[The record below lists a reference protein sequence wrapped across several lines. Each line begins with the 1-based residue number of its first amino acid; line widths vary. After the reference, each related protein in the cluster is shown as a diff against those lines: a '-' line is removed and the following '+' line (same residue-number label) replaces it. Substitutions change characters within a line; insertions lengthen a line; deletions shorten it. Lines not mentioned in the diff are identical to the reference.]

1 MSWWD
6 SIIIFVN
13 KIFAVFVNIGLIIL
27 GLRKSNTFSRVFR
40 INNVIIVDFGKI
52 QTEVNYSGTVTLF
65 IKINK
70 YFENF
75 WR

>member
-27 GLRKSNTFSRVFR
+27 GLRRSNTFSRVLR
-40 INNVIIVDFGKI
+40 INNVIIVGFGKI
-52 QTEVNYSGTVTLF
+52 QTEVNYSGTVPLF

>member
-27 GLRKSNTFSRVFR
+27 GLRRSNTFSRVFR
-40 INNVIIVDFGKI
+40 INNVIIVGFGKI
-52 QTEVNYSGTVTLF
+52 QTEVNYSGTVPLF
-65 IKINK
+65 IKTNK